1 MHKRRLQEK
10 QFQEQMHKHRLK
22 RKQQPKLLENKLDGK
37 LLDKLRLKWQLERKL
52 RLMQPKLLEN
62 KLLENKLDGKLLDKL
77 RLMQQQQPQHR
88 LQPKTTPMRDAT
100 MAVAVA
106 VEEVARVDLVIAT
119 LETQDAVVVE
129 RT

>member
-1 MHKRRLQEK
+1 LQQLERK
-10 QFQEQMHKHRLK
+10 LRLK
-22 RKQQPKLLENKLDGK
+22 QPKLLENKLDGK

-52 RLMQPKLLEN
+52 RLKQP
-62 KLLENKLDGKLLDKL
+62 KLLENKLDGKLLGKL
-77 RLMQQQQPQHR
+77 RLMPQQQPQHR
-88 LQPKTTPMRDAT
+88 LQLKTTATRDAI
-100 MAVAVA
+100 MEAV